1 MNIIIT
7 SPSLDPNTN
16 VTGISSVTQFI
27 IDNNADHN
35 YIHFELGKKDAEH
48 RNVFWFL
55 RILLSYF
62 NWCVI
67 LFKTKDALVHFNFAM
82 SKPSIIRDSP
92 LIIISRLFRTKMIIH
107 LHGGEYLMHREM
119 PLWMKLTLRLD
130 FSGSI
135 RKVVLSTLEAEALRS
150 RLKTRNIFVL
160 PNCVDLEDASNYK
173 RELSTISELR
183 LLFLGRISEKK
194 GIEYIFQALQ
204 SLKEKGIKFRF
215 VMAGKGEEES
225 IYVPRFKDL
234 LGNDFHFPGVVFGQA
249 KIKLLEESNVF
260 LLPSFFE
267 GLPMS
272 LLESMSFGMVPIVT
286 EVGSIK
292 QVITDGVN
300 GIFVN
305 KYSSDDIAAAIERLY
320 SDPIYMN
327 SLSQN
332 ARQYIFANYN
342 PKEYIYRLNQ
352 IYNYKY
358 DVLLS

>member
-48 RNVFWFL
+48 RNVLWFL

-62 NWCVI
+62 NWCII
-67 LFKTKDALVHFNFAM
+67 LLKTKDALVHFNFAM

-92 LIIISRLFRTKMIIH
+92 LIIISRIFRTRMIIH
-107 LHGGEYLMHREM
+107 LHGGEYLMNREM
-119 PLWMKLTLRLD
+119 PLWMKLVLRLD

-135 RKVVLSTLEAEALRS
+135 RKVVLSTLEAEALKS
-150 RLKTRNIFVL
+150 RLKTKNIFVL
-160 PNCVDLEDASNYK
+160 PNCVDLKDARKFK
-173 RELSTISELR
+173 RDSMSIINLN

-194 GIEYIFQALQ
+194 GIEYIYLALQ
-204 SLKEKGIKFRF
+204 SLKEKGIKFKF
-215 VMAGKGEEES
+215 VMAGIGEEES
-225 IYVPRFKDL
+225 IYVPKFKEL
-234 LGNDFHFPGVVFGQA
+234 LGNDFQFPGVVFGEA
-249 KIKLLEESNVF
+249 KIKLLEESNIF

-272 LLESMSFGMVPIVT
+272 LLESMSFGMVPVVT

-292 QVITDGVN
+292 NVITDGVN
-300 GIFVN
+300 GIFVK
-305 KYSSDDIAAAIERLY
+305 KYSFDDIVSAIERL
-320 SDPIYMN
+320 STDKAYMY

-332 ARQYIFANYN
+332 AQQYIFDNYN
-342 PKEYIYRLNQ
+342 PKEYICRLNQ
-352 IYNYKY
+352 IYNYENDIK
-358 DVLLS
+358 S